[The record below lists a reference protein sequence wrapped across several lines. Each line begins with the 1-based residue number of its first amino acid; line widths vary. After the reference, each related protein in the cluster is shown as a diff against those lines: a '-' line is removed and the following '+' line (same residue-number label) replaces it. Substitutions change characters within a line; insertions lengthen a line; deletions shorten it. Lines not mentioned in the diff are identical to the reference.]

1 MIVDAKGTVYEQLRF
16 LHSESSRWG
25 EPMMQAET
33 HWLPTWWLWTGA
45 IAVAVAQQEAMNLE
59 GGW

>member
-16 LHSESSRWG
+16 LHAESYVWG
-25 EPMMQAET
+25 DPIVQAET
-33 HWLPTWWLWTGA
+33 HWLPLWWLWTGA
-45 IAVAVAQQEAMNLE
+45 IAVAVAHQEAMNSE

>member
-16 LHSESSRWG
+16 LRAESYVW
-25 EPMMQAET
+25 
-33 HWLPTWWLWTGA
+33 WTGA
-45 IAVAVAQQEAMNLE
+45 IAVAVAHQEAMNME